1 MRGFLLD
8 AIPVGRSSRDGNV
21 RSLVK
26 IIKLVGCNLG
36 HRWRFSCGRMARYDN
51 EISLFDH
58 CFETLSG
65 GRNPRV
71 HSLCVLDAV
80 STP

>member
-8 AIPVGRSSRDGNV
+8 AIPVGRSSRDGSV
-21 RSLVK
+21 T

-36 HRWRFSCGRMARYDN
+36 HRWRFSFGRMARYDN

-58 CFETLSG
+58 CFGTLRG
-65 GRNPRV
+65 GRQPRV
-71 HSLCVLDAV
+71 HSLCVLDAG